1 MTNTTRSLA
10 LLTILALAGCA
21 APAGVEQA
29 RVTLDQHLPP
39 ANGAQL
45 ETKVVEVSYGPG
57 GSSAPHS
64 HSCAVVGHVTEG
76 RLRTQ
81 STGQPSRVYHA
92 GESFYEAPHA
102 VHQVSA
108 NASMREAVKFIAV
121 FICDHP
127 APHTAAVPDNAASDH
142 HLSEATR

>member
-1 MTNTTRSLA
+1 MTNATRSLA
-10 LLTILALAGCA
+10 LLTVLALAGCA

-92 GESFYEAPHA
+92 GESFYEAPGAH
-102 VHQVSA
+102 HRISR
-108 NASMREAVKFIAV
+108 NASRTRPAKLLAV
-121 FICDHP
+121 FVKDSGK
-127 APHTAAVPDNAASDH
+127 APLVLPDS
-142 HLSEATR
+142 R